1 MLLPSHSD
9 NQSNPKLMNVDG
21 FDVFGMHVHEYNYTR
36 TIKKLYG
43 LIPRPLER

>member
-9 NQSNPKLMNVDG
+9 HQSNPKLMNIDD
-21 FDVFGMHVHEYNYTR
+21 FDAFSLHVHEHNLYAHD
-36 TIKKLYG
+36 KKLYG